1 MTEATYP
8 RARHLVLYAAAFA
21 LMLAAGAALVA
32 ASLGSLQSTRVLWVS
47 AGLSYASILF
57 ALLAVVVP
65 GGSG

>member
-1 MTEATYP
+1 
-8 RARHLVLYAAAFA
+8 VLYAAAFA